1 MRRFVS
7 YLVVA
12 VLLSLTSAIVAEA
25 FPSQIQE
32 REKALAWIVGGTL
45 VATFPKTMEKD
56 LRTFSDRFNRQ
67 YREGFALSDL
77 RVADSDNH
85 WHISLKGTVLLPVT
99 ASACRFHR
107 SGGKMLAALWLSN
120 LHEALA
126 YLASPQ
132 QRKPVTLGGRNWM
145 EGRVSWYGGSRWRGK
160 RTASGEV
167 FDDRQLTAAAVDLPF
182 GTLVRLSNKRNGRSV
197 VVRVTDRFGGL
208 KGRLLDI
215 SQAAAEVLGIKGQGV
230 AKLTIE
236 ILGRTARVGGN

>member
-1 MRRFVS
+1 
-7 YLVVA
+7 
-12 VLLSLTSAIVAEA
+12 
-25 FPSQIQE
+25 
-32 REKALAWIVGGTL
+32 
-45 VATFPKTMEKD
+45 
-56 LRTFSDRFNRQ
+56 
-67 YREGFALSDL
+67 
-77 RVADSDNH
+77 
-85 WHISLKGTVLLPVT
+85 
-99 ASACRFHR
+99 
-107 SGGKMLAALWLSN
+107 MLAALWLSN